1 MPPADASG
9 SGLPAKRHFP
19 HRRARVLYGAALLVA
34 VLLRVIPQHVYQ
46 PNVELQDVYPMRAA
60 QAVASGSW
68 EPPTALSGGS
78 GLFGLLRV
86 VDAAWFEGARALG
99 VWHDRVDM
107 MESLAR
113 DRVPFVLVARGV
125 VILVS
130 LATVLLVGVLA
141 HRLYGWREEI
151 AAVALLGVTF
161 VHVRETHHVWHDVLA
176 TFGIVATAAVGVR
189 VLARASLGNVVLLG
203 AVAGLALAAC
213 HRNIPVALTVASAV
227 VLASPVGF
235 RTVAYRL
242 GAVGVAAIAGFAV
255 ASPYLVTHLPAML
268 AEAQPGMWLQTGVR
282 AGFEVPALLGLMIG
296 WPMTLLAVVGVV
308 AEMRA
313 APRRGVVLVVFPI
326 AFLLLI
332 HLIAFRM
339 ARYLAAVAPFVALF
353 AARGATWIADQG
365 PREWRGWLATAA
377 VVVAGVGP
385 LATSVAYDVLRTRTD
400 TRVLAGRWLMA
411 EVPDGATIS
420 VPNIIPYPNP
430 VLPMTV
436 ADARRARLP
445 FLPALRGRGAFA
457 PLVVRPMGMFTTRNA
472 TWQPQP
478 GEWVVTSSH
487 PIVQPD
493 AHTDARQL
501 AALRAANA
509 VPVAT
514 FEGIGDPSPAVVFDP
529 LCIDYLPLAGFRE
542 LVRPGPNL
550 TIWHVPPAASR

>member
-1 MPPADASG
+1 MRVRDAFG
-9 SGLPAKRHFP
+9 SEQPTERRLP
-19 HRRARVLYGAALLVA
+19 HRRARVLYGAVLLLG
-34 VLLRVIPQHVYQ
+34 VLLRVIPQHVFQ
-46 PNVELQDVYPMRAA
+46 PNVELQEVYPMRAA

-68 EPPTALSGGS
+68 EPPTPLSGGS
-78 GLFGLLRV
+78 GLFSLLRV
-86 VDAAWFEGARALG
+86 VDTAWFMGARALG
-99 VWHDRVDM
+99 VWDGPVDM

-130 LATVLLVGVLA
+130 LATLVLVGALA
-141 HRLYGWREEI
+141 QRLYGWREGI

-161 VHVRETHHVWHDVLA
+161 VHVRETHHVWHDILA
-176 TFGIVATAAVGVR
+176 TFGVLATAAVGVR
-189 VLARASLGNVVLLG
+189 VLWRASLGNVALLG

-227 VLASPVGF
+227 VLASPAGL
-235 RTVAYRL
+235 RAVAYRL
-242 GAVGVAAIAGFAV
+242 GAAGVAAIGGFAV
-255 ASPYLVTHLPAML
+255 ASPYLVTHLPTML
-268 AEAQPGMWLQTGVR
+268 AKAQPGMWLQGGVR
-282 AGFEVPALLGLMIG
+282 AGFEVPTLLGLMIG
-296 WPMTLLAVVGVV
+296 WPMVVLAVVGLV

-313 APRRGVVLVVFPI
+313 SPRRGVVLAVFPLT
-326 AFLLLI
+326 FLLLI
-332 HLIAFRM
+332 HVIAFRM

-365 PREWRGWLATAA
+365 PRGWRGWLATAA
-377 VVVAGVGP
+377 VVVAGTGP
-385 LATSVAYDVLRTRTD
+385 LATSVAYDVLRARPD

-411 EVPDGATIS
+411 ELPEDATVS

-430 VLPMTV
+430 VLPMTL

-445 FLPALRGRGAFA
+445 FLPVLRARGALS

-472 TWQPQP
+472 NWQPQP

-487 PIVQPD
+487 PIVQPE
-493 AHTDARQL
+493 AHTDERQL

-542 LVRPGPNL
+542 LARPGPSL
-550 TIWHVPPAASR
+550 TIWRVP